1 MSKKIK
7 HEADWVN
14 KALDLTLY
22 PVNEQGRY
30 WTIFKDETR
39 TSRVA
44 STLTASEV
52 LVTLQTIYKLQSCCI
67 IHGVGG

>member
-22 PVNEQGRY
+22 PVNEQGRH
-30 WTIFKDETR
+30 WTIFEDETR
-39 TSRVA
+39 TAKVA
-44 STLTASEV
+44 SMLTASEV
-52 LVTLQTIYKLQSCCI
+52 VATLQTIYKLQSRGLI
-67 IHGVGG
+67 QGVGA

>member
-22 PVNEQGRY
+22 PVNEQGMY

-52 LVTLQTIYKLQSCCI
+52 LVTLQTIYKLQSCGLI
-67 IHGVGG
+67 QGVGV

>member
-7 HEADWVN
+7 PAADWVN

-52 LVTLQTIYKLQSCCI
+52 LVTLQTIYKLQSCGLI
-67 IHGVGG
+67 QGVGE

>member
-22 PVNEQGRY
+22 PVNEQGRH

-44 STLTASEV
+44 SMLTASEV
-52 LVTLQTIYKLQSCCI
+52 LATLQTIYKLQSCGLI
-67 IHGVGG
+67 QGVEV

>member
-7 HEADWVN
+7 HEAEWVN

-39 TSRVA
+39 TSRIA
-44 STLTASEV
+44 STLTREEV
-52 LVTLQTIYKLQSCCI
+52 LVTLQTIYKLQSCGLI
-67 IHGVGG
+67 QGVGV

>member
-52 LVTLQTIYKLQSCCI
+52 LVLYKLYTSFKAAALFK
-67 IHGVGG
+67 G